1 MPAER
6 LYLQDSRTLQ
16 FEATVTDIREF
27 ARRDGVTV
35 WQIALDRTAFYP
47 TGGGQPYDT
56 GALRARSR
64 SGAELLVQVDEVIED
79 EAGEVWHA
87 TTKPVL
93 AGTAVRCELD
103 ELRRLDHMQQH
114 TGQHLLSAVLADRFG
129 LPTVGFRLGEQDT
142 TIDLALPASET
153 APVDLLE
160 PLREAELIV
169 NRLIQ
174 SNLPVRLREVSGEE
188 AQAMLAAGALR
199 KLPPR
204 SGTIRLVE
212 IEGLD
217 LNACGGT
224 HVGSL
229 GEIGLVLLR
238 ETERVKQSLR
248 LHFLCGM
255 RAVRAAREDWTTLSE
270 ASALLTTSRSGVMP
284 AVQRIQ
290 AECRALGK
298 ERQKL
303 REEIAENHAVQLA
316 VAERIE
322 DGIRLVYR
330 SFANRDVEY
339 IKLLADKLLAAVPQ
353 TVAILASTAADP
365 ATLIVACNFVSSDTP
380 EASPLREGCDK
391 LLRNTLQPFGL
402 RGGGTNE
409 LAQASVPADKLSE
422 VAELLAQSLGRHIHT
437 AQT

>member
-16 FEATVTDIREF
+16 FDATVTDIREF